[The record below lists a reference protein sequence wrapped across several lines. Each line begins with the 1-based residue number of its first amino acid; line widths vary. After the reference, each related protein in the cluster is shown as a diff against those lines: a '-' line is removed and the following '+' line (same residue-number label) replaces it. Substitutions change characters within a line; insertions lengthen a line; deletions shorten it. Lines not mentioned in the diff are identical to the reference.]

1 MKKDGTIK
9 MTGVNLLFSETP
21 VYRVLYVQPSPLTS
35 GRGFI
40 ISIDCVA
47 WSYPFILFMK
57 KLKRRRTDDTIWIH
71 RRHAGD
77 GAAFNALTE
86 EIDIGIST
94 FEC

>member
-9 MTGVNLLFSETP
+9 MTGINLLFSETP

-57 KLKRRRTDDTIWIH
+57 KVKKRVKGEERTT
-71 RRHAGD
+71 RLGS
-77 GAAFNALTE
+77 
-86 EIDIGIST
+86 IGGMPGMGRPLMR
-94 FEC
+94 